1 MKGHHWLQLLQ
12 TDQSENI
19 STVFIF
25 NQQGIVKE
33 RQIKK
38 LDFYS
43 RYTLMGEI
51 ASLNSSHIF
60 GQHNILTF

>member
-38 LDFYS
+38 FDFYS
-43 RYTLMGEI
+43 RYTLMGI
-51 ASLNSSHIF
+51 
-60 GQHNILTF
+60 